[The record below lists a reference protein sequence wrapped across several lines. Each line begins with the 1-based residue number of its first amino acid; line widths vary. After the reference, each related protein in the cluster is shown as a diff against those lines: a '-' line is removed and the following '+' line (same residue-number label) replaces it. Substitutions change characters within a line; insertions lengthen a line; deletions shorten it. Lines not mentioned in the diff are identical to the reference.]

1 MAFEWPRFDVYED
14 NFEHEIRSE
23 VENQA
28 LHHYGVDDI
37 TDLKPDQVNEIEDF
51 SSRLNPHSIM
61 LIGFRELI
69 NTWED
74 SRNE

>member
-14 NFEHEIRSE
+14 NFERGIRSE
-23 VENQA
+23 TENQV
-28 LHHYGVDDI
+28 LHYYGVDDI
-37 TDLKPDQVNEIEDF
+37 ADLTPEQINQVEDF
-51 SSRLNPHSIM
+51 SSRLNPQSIM

-74 SRNE
+74 SRDE